1 MGLLDIFGN
10 KDLTQLLQSMAGQA
24 QGSFEDLRR
33 KAPGGMGGLL
43 GAGALGA
50 LMGSMMPKGGA
61 RAAGM
66 LGLGALAL
74 SFYKKWA
81 QNQKQGQSTDT
92 LFSSPEEALR
102 YEGPSTGE
110 QAAADPTAMMLL
122 RAMIFAARAD
132 GHIDAQEQERIG
144 RLLPQFFPN
153 EDVRPLLKTLM
164 EESLNPAALARDVQN
179 QEQAEDLYRISCV
192 IVDIDHFMERGYFA
206 ELAQALGISGER
218 AAQLEAEAKTAKE
231 QLAAL

>member
-1 MGLLDIFGN
+1 
-10 KDLTQLLQSMAGQA
+10 
-24 QGSFEDLRR
+24 
-33 KAPGGMGGLL
+33 
-43 GAGALGA
+43 
-50 LMGSMMPKGGA
+50 
-61 RAAGM
+61 
-66 LGLGALAL
+66 
-74 SFYKKWA
+74 
-81 QNQKQGQSTDT
+81 
-92 LFSSPEEALR
+92 
-102 YEGPSTGE
+102 
-110 QAAADPTAMMLL
+110 
-122 RAMIFAARAD
+122 MIFAARAD